1 MDETEI
7 AAETMAIRAILT
19 TVLSEIANLDPSL
32 RSAIKRF
39 NNAADVVSLQP
50 PAPILLS
57 KLSASSMTC
66 KPHRLAIRDQ
76 RRHGAQ
82 FAGLFCLFV
91 ATKSQRPT
99 AWLDTVGRH
108 SPSRQPLEV

>member
-39 NNAADVVSLQP
+39 NDAADVVRP
-50 PAPILLS
+50 PGSDLAFKALGVIDDVQA
-57 KLSASSMTC
+57 AS
-66 KPHRLAIRDQ
+66 
-76 RRHGAQ
+76 
-82 FAGLFCLFV
+82 
-91 ATKSQRPT
+91 
-99 AWLDTVGRH
+99 VGD
-108 SPSRQPLEV
+108 

>member
-39 NNAADVVSLQP
+39 NDAADVVSLQP
-50 PAPILLS
+50 PGSDLAFKALGVIDDVQA
-57 KLSASSMTC
+57 AS
-66 KPHRLAIRDQ
+66 
-76 RRHGAQ
+76 
-82 FAGLFCLFV
+82 
-91 ATKSQRPT
+91 
-99 AWLDTVGRH
+99 VGD
-108 SPSRQPLEV
+108 